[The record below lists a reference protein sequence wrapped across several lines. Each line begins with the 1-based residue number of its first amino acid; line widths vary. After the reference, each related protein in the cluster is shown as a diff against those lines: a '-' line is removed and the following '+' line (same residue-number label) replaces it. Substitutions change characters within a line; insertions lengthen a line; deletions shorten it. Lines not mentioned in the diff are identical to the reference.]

1 MPNQCPSILFSIS
14 ALITYDRY
22 SHKANYPKFICFS
35 LQMFVL
41 QQIRALSSSELSMA
55 RSCCETVHT
64 SQCGIQ
70 GHVVWPLVK
79 RLSPSQQK
87 PVLLS
92 FQPHLTPN
100 CPLKKPPTF
109 MRNLPN
115 CLGRD
120 KKILN
125 RFFPTVSEVK
135 TFRLK
140 EVVSFAQ
147 GHTAC
152 RGRHQY
158 SNPGLTSKPRLLPV
172 LHYSGKV
179 QPSQASVGKQE
190 LQTVF

>member
-140 EVVSFAQ
+140 VTQLVEED
-147 GHTAC
+147 T
-152 RGRHQY
+152 
-158 SNPGLTSKPRLLPV
+158 NI
-172 LHYSGKV
+172 
-179 QPSQASVGKQE
+179 
-190 LQTVF
+190 QTQV